1 MQARRSF
8 FGIHEIVFSAE
19 LLVIGGGVSA
29 HASMVR
35 RRMTR
40 VGLRRP
46 PGAGCHLSLRDR
58 MSSAFATNSRPGLPG
73 RPMSPA
79 RHQ

>member
-8 FGIHEIVFSAE
+8 FGNHEIVFSTE
-19 LLVIGGGVSA
+19 LLGIGGGISTSA
-29 HASMVR
+29 SVVR

-46 PGAGCHLSLRDR
+46 PGAGGHLSLRDR

-79 RHQ
+79 QHQ